1 MRGQPH
7 HEMKLESEVRVSRV
21 DQCLVDN
28 WIYSC
33 NLTLLTLG
41 LFNSDLWVDS
51 YFLEFRASKSVLC
64 CECKACMKSEIEYRP
79 IMIIL

>member
-1 MRGQPH
+1 
-7 HEMKLESEVRVSRV
+7 MKLESEVRVSRV

-41 LFNSDLWVDS
+41 LFNSDLWLGS
-51 YFLEFRASKSVLC
+51 YFLEFRASKSVLV
-64 CECKACMKSEIEYRP
+64 CECNACMESEIEYRP
-79 IMIIL
+79 IMIFCESFKR